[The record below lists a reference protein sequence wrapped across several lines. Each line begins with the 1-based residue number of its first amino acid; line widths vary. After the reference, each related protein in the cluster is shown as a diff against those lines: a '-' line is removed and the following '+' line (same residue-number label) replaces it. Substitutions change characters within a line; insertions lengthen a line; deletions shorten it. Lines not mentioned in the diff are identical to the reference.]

1 MKKQKCFKQQNNI
14 QNIQR
19 GKGRSRLSNSSN
31 NHPEEKSSKGLH
43 LHGPEWS
50 SAK

>member
-19 GKGRSRLSNSSN
+19 GKGRSRLSKFQQQPSRRKIIQRAAPS
-31 NHPEEKSSKGLH
+31 
-43 LHGPEWS
+43 W
-50 SAK
+50 A